1 MAKRMSKE
9 ERGIRLITAAGL
21 MVVMAWVFLPGTRVW
36 IGTIGGVV
44 LVAGIA
50 AVVFAVRKGR
60 QPSGNPTISHPSFFP
75 CEKRSLTPTP
85 APPVATKLDAANLT
99 REMVLAALRPLDWF
113 QFEKVVAAIYRSY
126 GDSVERLGGAHP
138 DGGVDLIVTANTG
151 RFVVQCKHWCNW
163 TVGVKNI
170 RELLGTLTTSGIP
183 KGVFVTMRGYSDEA
197 RDLGV
202 KHGLVLLDEKQLAEL
217 IVGLGPTHGA
227 EVLALL
233 NDQRKF
239 CPKCENEMVL
249 RTAKRGAKAG
259 KQFWGCPNYPRC
271 DGTLAAQE

>member
-1 MAKRMSKE
+1 MGRRMSKE
-9 ERGIRLITAAGL
+9 ERGIRLIAAAL
-21 MVVMAWVFLPGTRVW
+21 FLAVVTWAFLPGTRVW
-36 IGTIGGVV
+36 IVTIGGVV
-44 LVAGIA
+44 LVAGTA
-50 AVVFAVRKGR
+50 ALVFVIRNAR
-60 QPSGNPTISHPSFFP
+60 QPTRIPPIFPMPAHPASG
-75 CEKRSLTPTP
+75 
-85 APPVATKLDAANLT
+85 PPVATKLEAANLT
-99 REMVLAALRPLDWF
+99 HEAVLAALRRLDWF
-113 QFEKVVAAIYRSY
+113 QFEKVVAAIYHCH

-138 DGGVDLIVTANTG
+138 DGGVDLIVTAKSG
-151 RFVVQCKHWCNW
+151 RFVVQCKHWCKW

-170 RELLGTLTTSGIP
+170 RELLGTLATSGIP

-202 KHGLVLLDEKQLAEL
+202 KHGLVLLDENQLAEL
-217 IVGLGPTHGA
+217 IVGLGPAHEA

-239 CPKCENEMVL
+239 CPKCETEMVL

-271 DGTLAAQE
+271 DGTLEAEPV